1 MPEGVIR
8 VEVLSWLAR
17 GMNFPREDKAVWEE
31 PIKDGETLGDLM
43 DRLAARYAHFSEFY
57 DPNSRLLQ
65 DHVEL
70 VLNGRLYDLAGLDR
84 LTGFVREQAD
94 APHNWVKL
102 LWGFIRSSVTSDL

>member
-1 MPEGVIR
+1 MPEGAIK

-17 GMNFPREDKAVWEE
+17 GMDFPREDKAVWEE

-70 VLNGRLYDLAGLDR
+70 VVNGRLYDLAG
-84 LTGFVREQAD
+84 GFA
-94 APHNWVKL
+94 APLRSGDTVML
-102 LWGFIRSSVTSDL
+102 FPGFSGG